1 MEFVYVV
8 PRERLF
14 PEFYPQG
21 LQLFGP
27 ELAEDQ
33 FNRAVEEFG
42 FFVERDYAERTP
54 SLKQVI
60 PYAVVV
66 CNGKVLL
73 LKRLSSGGEARLHGK
88 LSIGVGGHINPV
100 DRADQSDQPD
110 QYGEGDNKIPEDL
123 LAAGS
128 YRELNEELW
137 IKGSIDVSR
146 FGVINDDSN
155 PVGAVHV
162 GVLQVV
168 SVEGSVEIR
177 ELDQLEG
184 QWMTPDELQQLA
196 EGDHNIETW
205 SRMVL
210 ASLNQILPEPITA
223 SSV

>member
-8 PRERLF
+8 PREQLF
-14 PEFYPQG
+14 PEFYPYG
-21 LQLFGP
+21 LQAFGSKLS
-27 ELAEDQ
+27 EEQ
-33 FNRAVEEFG
+33 FQRAVSDHG

-54 SLKQVI
+54 ALKQVI

-66 CNGKVLL
+66 CGGKVLL
-73 LKRLSSGGEARLHGK
+73 LKRLNSGGEARLHGK
-88 LSIGVGGHINPV
+88 LSVGVGGHINPI
-100 DRADQSDQPD
+100 DQVGNHDAAQP
-110 QYGEGDNKIPEDL
+110 GVFRDL

-128 YRELNEELW
+128 HRELNEELW
-137 IKGSIDVSR
+137 IKGSTDIRR

-162 GVLQVV
+162 GVLQIV

-184 QWMTPDELQQLA
+184 QWMTPSELHQLS

-210 ASLNQILPEPITA
+210 DSLSEILPEPIPA
-223 SSV
+223 